1 MSLLIGIGFSD
12 GKDAYAV
19 GANACQDALRKINVN
34 SPLFG
39 LVFVSSVYDHKKV
52 IDGIRSVSKDI
63 PLIGASSAGEIVHGN
78 IVNKNSVIVIFLG
91 GSNIFFSSTLQ
102 KIDSSSPLDSFSK
115 KIGQSLIREIG
126 AKPDLS
132 FMFTDVLSGILQHKL
147 IDGVFKTLGSPV
159 FGGASADDF
168 YFKRTYQYFKEKV
181 VFENVAMASMKGD
194 FRFGLGMD
202 HGMLPVGMPRRVTRS
217 EGVNVYEIGGKPA
230 VSLYGEY
237 FGYKDLQKFTAEP
250 IGNLSLSYPLG
261 YRWDISD
268 EDIIIRSPLFL
279 KSDGSLVC
287 TDAIPQGS
295 NVQIMISDKEEALN
309 SVHRATKKALAMMG
323 GESEKASL
331 ALIISSAGRK
341 YSYGSSIDD
350 EVKEVERCLKN
361 KVPVVGFYSYG
372 SICATNKDSVNES
385 FFQDNSVSVCLLK

>member
-12 GKDAYAV
+12 GKDAYTV
-19 GANACQDALRKINVN
+19 GANACQDALRKTNVN
-34 SPLFG
+34 NPLFG
-39 LVFVSSVYDHKKV
+39 LVFVSSVYDHNKV

-78 IVNKNSVIVIFLG
+78 ITNKNSVIVVFLG
-91 GSNIFFSSTLQ
+91 GNDVFFSSVLH
-102 KIDSSSPLDSFSK
+102 KLDSSLTFDSLGK

-126 AKPDLS
+126 AKPNLS
-132 FMFTDVLSGILQHKL
+132 FMFTDVLSGVEQHRL
-147 IDGVFKTLGSPV
+147 VDSVFKTLKTPI

-168 YFKRTYQYFKEKV
+168 IFKRTFQYFKERV
-181 VFENVAMASMKGD
+181 VFENVAMASVKGD
-194 FRFGLGMD
+194 FKFGLGMD
-202 HGMLPVGMPRRVTRS
+202 NGMLPVGMPRLVTKS
-217 EGVNVYEIGGKPA
+217 EGVNVYEIADKPA

-237 FGYKDLQKFTAEP
+237 FGYKDLQRFTAEP

-287 TDAIPQGS
+287 TDSIPKGS
-295 NVQIMISDKEEALN
+295 YVQIMISDREEALN
-309 SVHRATKKALAMMG
+309 SVHRATKKAQVMI
-323 GESEKASL
+323 GENETASL
-331 ALIISSAGRK
+331 ALVISSAGRK

-350 EVKEVERCLKN
+350 EVKEVERCLNN

-372 SICATNKDSVNES
+372 NIYAKDKDASKES

>member
-12 GKDAYAV
+12 GKDAYTV
-19 GANACQDALRKINVN
+19 GANACQDALRKTNVN
-34 SPLFG
+34 TPLFG
-39 LVFVSSVYDHKKV
+39 LVFVSSIYDHKKV

-78 IVNKNSVIVIFLG
+78 IIDKNSVIVVFLG
-91 GSNIFFSSTLQ
+91 GGNVFFSSFLQ
-102 KIDSSSPLDSFSK
+102 KLDSSASLDPLGK

-132 FMFTDVLSGILQHKL
+132 FMFTDVLSGIEQHKL
-147 IDGVFKTLGSPV
+147 VNSVFKTLGTPV

-168 YFKRTYQYFKEKV
+168 YFKRTFQYFKEKV
-181 VFENVAMASMKGD
+181 VYENVAMASMKGD
-194 FRFGLGMD
+194 FKYGLGMD
-202 HGMLPVGMPRRVTRS
+202 HGMLPVGMPRLVTRS

-237 FGYKDLQKFTAEP
+237 FGYKDLQRFTAEP

-261 YRWDISD
+261 YRWDMSD
-268 EDIIIRSPLFL
+268 EEIIIRSPLFL

-287 TDAIPQGS
+287 TDSIPQGS
-295 NVQIMISDKEEALN
+295 NVQIMISDKEEALH
-309 SVHRATKKALAMMG
+309 SVHRATKKAQAMIG
-323 GESEKASL
+323 DNEKASL
-331 ALIISSAGRK
+331 ALVISSAGRK

-350 EVKEVERCLKN
+350 EVKEVERCLNK
-361 KVPVVGFYSYG
+361 KVPVIGFYSYG
-372 SICATNKDSVNES
+372 SINAVTKDSVKEG
-385 FFQDNSVSVCLLK
+385 FFQDNSISVCLLK